1 MSRSSE
7 DSTQLLVA
15 RLFDFFGRRTPWQ
28 RRLWMLGTC
37 ECLNEVVEFT
47 EASLQVGRGA
57 ELLLAYRRFL
67 AGELGKDNG
76 LPSTLE
82 EQTKCLIKKKD
93 FTASD
98 LPLLRSLSTDIAA
111 QYVESWC
118 ERLRRGGWP
127 VERTARAIAAHLLD
141 VGHSASGLHRW
152 LRAVAAN
159 GAEDAADLAD
169 ALDELGRRNPRRC
182 EVMVLVR
189 SLPHPGISPPSN
201 WLEGNQIA
209 ERIRAS
215 GLDVGKAIEGYR
227 LGGGLIYEID
237 AYDRWAAAALV
248 GERVERMRARVAVGL
263 PGDEQLQCHAN
274 ALVQPVGK
282 SHAMKPAPLTPP
294 TMHIEVGSL
303 ARAGLI
309 YAEPQQVD
317 DWLELLFAVETAPTT
332 AALVS
337 GWSVIEGVLSKT
349 PGIDVQTIARRA
361 AAIITCSLPRA
372 ELPPLA
378 TRTSTRPPRVTRS
391 QRSWARHQRTA
402 TGPYSLRRRSPPAC
416 RSPSRTRHM
425 KQPFNES
432 ASSVKTPKLSRDSAS
447 ISPRHCSV
455 FTEYAMQSSMLPNH
469 PE

>member
-1 MSRSSE
+1 
-7 DSTQLLVA
+7 
-15 RLFDFFGRRTPWQ
+15 
-28 RRLWMLGTC
+28 
-37 ECLNEVVEFT
+37 
-47 EASLQVGRGA
+47 
-57 ELLLAYRRFL
+57 
-67 AGELGKDNG
+67 
-76 LPSTLE
+76 
-82 EQTKCLIKKKD
+82 
-93 FTASD
+93 
-98 LPLLRSLSTDIAA
+98 
-111 QYVESWC
+111 
-118 ERLRRGGWP
+118 
-127 VERTARAIAAHLLD
+127 
-141 VGHSASGLHRW
+141 
-152 LRAVAAN
+152 
-159 GAEDAADLAD
+159 
-169 ALDELGRRNPRRC
+169 
-182 EVMVLVR
+182 MVLVR

-372 ELPPLA
+372 ELTTL
-378 TRTSTRPPRVTRS
+378 S
-391 QRSWARHQRTA
+391 QDC
-402 TGPYSLRRRSPPAC
+402 P
-416 RSPSRTRHM
+416 
-425 KQPFNES
+425 
-432 ASSVKTPKLSRDSAS
+432 
-447 ISPRHCSV
+447 
-455 FTEYAMQSSMLPNH
+455 
-469 PE
+469 